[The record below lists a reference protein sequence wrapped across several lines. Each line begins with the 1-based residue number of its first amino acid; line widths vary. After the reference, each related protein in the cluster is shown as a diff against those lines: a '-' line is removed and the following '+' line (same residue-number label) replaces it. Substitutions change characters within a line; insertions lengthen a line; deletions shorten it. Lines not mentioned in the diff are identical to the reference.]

1 MADPAGPGD
10 IPDGAAIVLDASVMV
25 DLLLDTEA
33 SAAIRSAVRGHPL
46 VVPSH
51 FDAEVLSAI
60 GRLHR
65 AGDLTES
72 AATARIE
79 RLAGAPLRREPLAP
93 LLAGAWGRR
102 EHTRL
107 ADALYL
113 ELAASLDTVVLTT
126 DRRLAR
132 AHPTVTAVPEDLT

>member
-1 MADPAGPGD
+1 M
-10 IPDGAAIVLDASVMV
+10 PDTRPIVVDASAMI

-33 SAAIRSAVRGHPL
+33 SAPVRAAIRDRPL
-46 VVPSH
+46 VVPGH
-51 FDAEVLSAI
+51 FDAEVISAI

-72 AATARIE
+72 AATSRVE
-79 RLAGAPLRREPLAP
+79 RLASAPIQRESLAP
-93 LLAGAWGRR
+93 LVAGAWARR
-102 EHTRL
+102 GDTRL

-113 ELAASLDTVVLTT
+113 ELASVLETIVVTT

-132 AHPTVTAVPEDLT
+132 ANPTLTATPDRAD